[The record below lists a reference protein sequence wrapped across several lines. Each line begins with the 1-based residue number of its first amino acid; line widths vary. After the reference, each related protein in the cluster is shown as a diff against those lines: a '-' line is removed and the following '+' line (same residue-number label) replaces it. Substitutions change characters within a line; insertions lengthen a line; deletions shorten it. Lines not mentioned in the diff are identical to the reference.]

1 MLTRRRFTA
10 LTAGLPA
17 LGSVLAACP
26 ALASTPP
33 AKIRIGVPMTG
44 LGGRPFSMGSYIS
57 VIHVQG
63 LLEKEF
69 AKDGTSI
76 EWHFFTG
83 AGPAV
88 NEALAG
94 GALDF
99 AWQGD
104 LPEIVAR
111 SRGLATQQLLVTSNR
126 LPISVITNKK
136 SGIATLADL
145 KGKSVANFQGTN
157 LQLAADRIL
166 GSAGLTESD
175 VKLVNLDP
183 LTSVEAVAQ
192 GQIDASVAEFL
203 PPPRV
208 ARLLKVIFT
217 SGPQTPVLTAQSS
230 FIVTNDFITA
240 HPDAVDRVARVAV
253 EAAYWSSQE
262 QNRQALYAVFD
273 KTGYPPEFIQSIF
286 GGFDLKQFNSPLWD
300 DFATAQLA
308 RSASDCV
315 KFGLIRTPVTVP
327 GWVNA
332 APLQR
337 ALVAT
342 NLTGYWARYA
352 ADGTTVL
359 S

>member
-10 LTAGLPA
+10 LSAGLPA
-17 LGSVLAACP
+17 LGGVLAARP
-26 ALASTPP
+26 ALASTAP

-44 LGGRPFSMGSYIS
+44 LGGRPYSMGSYIS

-111 SRGLATQQLLVTSNR
+111 SRGLGTQQLFVTSNR
-126 LPISVITNKK
+126 LPISVLVGAK
-136 SGIATLADL
+136 SGITTLADL
-145 KGKSVANFQGTN
+145 KGKSVANFQGTTT
-157 LQLAADRIL
+157 QLTADRVL
-166 GSAGLTESD
+166 ASVGLRESD
-175 VKLVNLDP
+175 VQLINLDSQ
-183 LTSVEAVAQ
+183 TATEAVVQ
-192 GQIDASVAEFL
+192 GQIDATFSLL
-203 PPPRV
+203 PPAPHFANLV
-208 ARLLKVIFT
+208 KVIFT
-217 SGPQTPVLTAQSS
+217 SGPKTPILTSQAS
-230 FIVTNDFITA
+230 FLATNDFAVA
-240 HPDAVDRVARVAV
+240 HPDAVDRVTRVAV
-253 EAAYWSSQE
+253 GAAYWASQE
-262 QNRQALYAVFD
+262 QNRQALYAVYG
-273 KTGYPPEFIQSIF
+273 KSGYPLAIIEAAF
-286 GGFDLKQFNSPLWD
+286 GGFDLKQSSSPLWD

-308 RSASDCV
+308 RSAADCLTY
-315 KFGLIRTPVTVP
+315 GLIRTPITVP
-327 GWVNA
+327 GWINA

-342 NLTGYWARYA
+342 NLTNYWARYA